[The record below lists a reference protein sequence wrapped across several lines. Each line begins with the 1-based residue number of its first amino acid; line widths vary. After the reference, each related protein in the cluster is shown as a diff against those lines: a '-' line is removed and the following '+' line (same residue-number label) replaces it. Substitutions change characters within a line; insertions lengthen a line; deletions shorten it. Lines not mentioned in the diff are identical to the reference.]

1 MSERTGGRGGRVLT
15 TPAKGGGVHGAL
27 RLVGWRLLTGLGV
40 LWGAATLAF
49 LVLHLTPGDQA
60 QAIVGGENA
69 APTPEV
75 IAQVTREYRLDEP
88 WYVQYLLHLGRVVRG
103 DLGTSY
109 RLHTPVTQAI
119 GEQAGATL
127 ELAAAAAVVA
137 LALSVVVALASAKR
151 RRWVRGLASGSELV
165 IASIPSFW
173 LGILL
178 LTVFSFGLRLF
189 PATGSHG
196 FQSLVLPALALALPI
211 AGVLGHVLREALEE
225 VLEEPFVISARTRG
239 QGDMAVR
246 LRHALRHAL
255 VPLITMTGYWVGA
268 LLGGAVITETLFTRQ
283 GIGRLL
289 LGAVNAKDL
298 PVVLGVVLLSAGI
311 YVLVNLLVDLL
322 YLVIDPRLRDAPA
335 PAARTAVEGSA

>member
-1 MSERTGGRGGRVLT
+1 MTITSI
-15 TPAKGGGVHGAL
+15 L
-27 RLVGWRLLTGLGV
+27 RLVGWRLLAGVGV
-40 LWGAATLAF
+40 LWGAATLTF
-49 LVLHLTPGDQA
+49 LVLHFTPGDPA

-75 IAQVTREYRLDEP
+75 IAQVTAEYGLDQP
-88 WYVQYLLHLGRVVRG
+88 WYLQYLDHLWRIVRG

-119 GEQAGATL
+119 GEQAAATVEL
-127 ELAAAAAVVA
+127 ALAAAVIGLA
-137 LALSVVVALASAKR
+137 LALAVAVATAKR
-151 RRWVRGLASGSELV
+151 RRWIRGLAAGSELV
-165 IASIPSFW
+165 VASTPTFW
-173 LGILL
+173 LGIVL

-196 FQSLVLPALALALPI
+196 LASLVLPALALALPI

-225 VLEEPFVISARTRG
+225 VLDEPFIVSARTRG
-239 QGDMAVR
+239 LADLTVR

-255 VPLITMTGYWVGA
+255 MPLVTMTGYWVGA

-289 LGAVNAKDL
+289 ISAVNAKDL
-298 PVVLGVVLLSAGI
+298 PVVLGVVLLSAWI
-311 YVLVNLLVDLL
+311 YVLVNLVVDLL
-322 YLVIDPRLRDAPA
+322 YLAIDPRLRPVAGVRPVA
-335 PAARTAVEGSA
+335 KGVS

>member
-1 MSERTGGRGGRVLT
+1 MRSKV
-15 TPAKGGGVHGAL
+15 L
-27 RLVGWRLLTGLGV
+27 RLVGGRLIAGIGV
-40 LWGAATLAF
+40 LWGAATLTF
-49 LVLHLTPGDQA
+49 LVLYFTPGDQA

-75 IAQVTREYRLDEP
+75 IAQVTAEYGLDKP
-88 WYVQYLLHLGRVVRG
+88 WYAQYLSHLGRILHG

-127 ELAAAAAVVA
+127 ELALAAAVVGFT
-137 LALSVVVALASAKR
+137 LSTVVALATAKR
-151 RRWVRGLASGSELV
+151 RRWIRGIASGSELV
-165 IASIPSFW
+165 VASTPSFW

-211 AGVLGHVLREALEE
+211 AGVLGHVLRETLEE
-225 VLEEPFVISARTRG
+225 VLDEPFIVSARTRG
-239 QGDMAVR
+239 LADLTVR

-255 VPLITMTGYWVGA
+255 VPLVTMTGYCVGA
-268 LLGGAVITETLFTRQ
+268 LLGGAVITETLFVRQ
-283 GIGRLL
+283 GVGQLML
-289 LGAVNAKDL
+289 NAVTNKDI
-298 PVVLGVVLLSAGI
+298 PMVLGIVVFASVV
-311 YVLVNLLVDLL
+311 YVVVNLLVDIG
-322 YLVIDPRLRDAPA
+322 YTVIDPRLVTR
-335 PAARTAVEGSA
+335 

>member
-1 MSERTGGRGGRVLT
+1 MRNTV
-15 TPAKGGGVHGAL
+15 L
-27 RLVGWRLLTGLGV
+27 RLIGWRLVAGVGV
-40 LWGAATLAF
+40 LWGAATLTF
-49 LVLHLTPGDQA
+49 LVLYLTPGDPA

-75 IAQVTREYRLDEP
+75 IAQVTAEYGLDRP
-88 WYVQYLLHLGRVVRG
+88 WYAQYLSHLVRVLRG

-109 RLHTPVTQAI
+109 RLHTPVTQAV
-119 GEQAGATL
+119 GEQAGATV
-127 ELAAAAAVVA
+127 ELAVAAAVVGLA
-137 LALSVVVALASAKR
+137 LAVTVALATAKR
-151 RRWVRGLASGSELV
+151 RRWIRGIASGSELT
-165 IASIPSFW
+165 IASTPSFW

-196 FQSLVLPALALALPI
+196 FSSLVLPALALALPI

-225 VLEEPFVISARTRG
+225 VLDEPFIVSARTRG
-239 QGDMAVR
+239 LPDLTVR

-255 VPLITMTGYWVGA
+255 VPLVTMSGYWVGA

-289 LGAVNAKDL
+289 LSAVNAKDL
-298 PVVLGVVLLSAGI
+298 PVVLGVVLLSAGV
-311 YVLVNLLVDLL
+311 YVLVNLVVDLL
-322 YLVIDPRLRDAPA
+322 YLVIDPRLRDVPA
-335 PAARTAVEGSA
+335 IARPAAEGAA

>member
-1 MSERTGGRGGRVLT
+1 MNRVL
-15 TPAKGGGVHGAL
+15 
-27 RLVGWRLLTGLGV
+27 RLIGWRLLAGAGV
-40 LWGAATLAF
+40 LWGAATLSF
-49 LVLHLTPGDQA
+49 LVIQFTPGDPA

-75 IAQVTREYRLDEP
+75 IAQVTREYGLDRP
-88 WYVQYLLHLGRVVRG
+88 WYEQYLSHLGRVLHG

-109 RLHTPVTQAI
+109 RLHEPVTQAI
-119 GEQAGATL
+119 GEQAGATV
-127 ELAAAAAVVA
+127 ELALAAAVVA
-137 LALSVVVALASAKR
+137 LTLSVAVALATARR
-151 RRWVRGLASGSELV
+151 RRWVRGAASGAELLV
-165 IASIPSFW
+165 ASTPSFW

-178 LTVFSFGLRLF
+178 LTVFSFGLRIL

-196 FQSLVLPALALALPI
+196 FRSLILPAFALALPI

-225 VLEEPFVISARTRG
+225 VLEEPFIVSARTRG
-239 QGDMAVR
+239 LADLTVR

-255 VPLITMTGYWVGA
+255 TPLVTMSGYWVGA

-289 LGAVNAKDL
+289 ISAVDAKDL

-311 YVLVNLLVDLL
+311 YVLVNLVVDLL
-322 YLVIDPRLRDAPA
+322 YLVIDPRLREV
-335 PAARTAVEGSA
+335 PAAAGRVVEGAA